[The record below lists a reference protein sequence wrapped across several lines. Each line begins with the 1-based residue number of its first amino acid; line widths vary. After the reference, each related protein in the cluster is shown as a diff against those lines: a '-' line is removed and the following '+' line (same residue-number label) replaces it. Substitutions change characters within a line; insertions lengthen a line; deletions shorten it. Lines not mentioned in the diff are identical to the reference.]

1 MENLTKGYEGSNLN
15 LNEEARHQSFSS
27 PVDSD
32 TLTGTAFD
40 ADANID
46 FLGTPKAEKRVYASP
61 MDEFVAGVQNLKV
74 GDLIN
79 GRVTSI
85 TKEGVMVDL
94 DYKTDGLITYDELSY
109 NTKLRAE
116 DVVKVGDVISC
127 LIMKVQNKEGHPLL
141 SKKRADYEVSWK
153 NLAKAVKNREAVDI
167 RVISTIGG
175 GLVVEYM
182 NCLRGFVPTSH
193 VSKDYQDNLE
203 ALVGQ
208 VVAAKPLEADRR
220 RRKLVLSH
228 RLANAGESSGSVNNS
243 KRSEIIH
250 SLQAGQVI
258 KGKVSSVK
266 SFGAFV
272 DIGGAEGLVHIS
284 ELSWSRVNKVEDVLN
299 VGDVIDVFVIGVDE
313 ESNRISLGIKQLTPD
328 PWTTADEKYKVGQ
341 LVKGTVVRNVS
352 FGAFVKLADGLEGL
366 IHISELSDTPVKSVD
381 EAVKIGQEVEARVL
395 RVNAVEQ
402 KIGLSLRKDPK
413 EGQKDIEEYQ
423 AKQEKSHVTIGDL
436 MAETAKEKQS

>member
-15 LNEEARHQSFSS
+15 LNEEVRPQSFSS

-32 TLTGTAFD
+32 TLTGTAFEMD
-40 ADANID
+40 HSEN
-46 FLGTPKAEKRVYASP
+46 FLGTPKEEKRVYASP

-79 GRVTSI
+79 GKVTNI

-228 RLANAGESSGSVNNS
+228 RLANSGESSGNSNNS

-313 ESNRISLGIKQLTPD
+313 DSNRISLGIKQLTPD

-341 LVKGTVVRNVS
+341 MVKGTVVRNVS
-352 FGAFVKLADGLEGL
+352 FGAFVKLVDGLEGL

-413 EGQKDIEEYQ
+413 EGQKDVEDYQ

-436 MAETAKEKQS
+436 MAETKQTN

>member
-15 LNEEARHQSFSS
+15 LNEEVRPQTFAN
-27 PVDSD
+27 PIDSD
-32 TLTGTAFD
+32 TLTGTAFEV
-40 ADANID
+40 DANLES
-46 FLGTPKAEKRVYASP
+46 FLGTPKEEKRVYASP

-79 GRVTSI
+79 GRVTSV

-116 DVVKVGDVISC
+116 DVVKVGDTVTC

-153 NLAKAVKNREAVDI
+153 NLDKAIKNRESVDV

-175 GLVVEYM
+175 GLVVEYL
-182 NCLRGFVPTSH
+182 NCLRGFIPTSH
-193 VSKDYQDNLE
+193 VSKDYQENLE
-203 ALVGQ
+203 GLVDQ
-208 VVAAKPLEADRR
+208 VVTAKPLEADRR

-228 RLANAGESSGSVNNS
+228 RLANSDSGAGSAQNS
-243 KRSEIIH
+243 KRSELIH
-250 SLQAGQVI
+250 SLQSGQVI

-313 ESNRISLGIKQLTPD
+313 DSNRISLGIKQLTPD

-341 LVKGTVVRNVS
+341 MVKGTVVRTVA
-352 FGAFVKLADGLEGL
+352 FGAFVKLVDGLEGL
-366 IHISELSDTPVKSVD
+366 IHVSELSDTPVKSVD
-381 EAVKIGQEVEARVL
+381 EVVKIGQEVEARVL

-413 EGQKDIEEYQ
+413 EGQKDVEDYQ
-423 AKQEKSHVTIGDL
+423 SKQEKSHVTIGDL
-436 MAETAKEKQS
+436 MAETTKHTN